1 MSSPTLQEL
10 EALERTGNLA
20 SPVLRKR
27 LAELRKEAEVE
38 REYAAARSAA
48 EAKASLADK
57 PQARPLPSSPGEI
70 RGECVGLL
78 CLNLSN
84 HRIPDGYREQFVWG
98 DTICFAPADFLDWLR
113 GEGEKYGITWIREAL
128 TRYGRGGEVLAPFE
142 PNELEGNL
150 FALVKRLVHEK
161 HRNKTTYLEQVW
173 TRIVN
178 ETRDEQR
185 LRAWYLAAARDGS
198 HEQMKR
204 LRSRLIERNFATT
217 MDPLWGEGDRAA
229 TRAREAAYRRSR
241 GVPDSPEDD
250 GPAAA

>member
-98 DTICFAPADFLDWLR
+98 DTVCFAPADFLDWLR
-113 GEGEKYGITWIREAL
+113 KQHAEYGIRWIRDAL
-128 TRYGRGGEVLAPFE
+128 ARDGYGGEVLAPFE
-142 PNELEGNL
+142 PSELEGNL

-241 GVPDSPEDD
+241 GVPDSPEDG